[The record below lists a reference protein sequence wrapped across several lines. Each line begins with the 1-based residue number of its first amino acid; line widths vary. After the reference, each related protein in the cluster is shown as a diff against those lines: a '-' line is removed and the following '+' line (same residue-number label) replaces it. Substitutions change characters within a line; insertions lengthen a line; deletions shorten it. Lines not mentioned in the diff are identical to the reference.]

1 MLFQM
6 ALESPL
12 LSRQCT
18 DPTPRAACSSQYKQV
33 VVVVAAATAVVVWM
47 AGWLVL
53 VLWGRGKF
61 KIVFLCVALAIL
73 ELTRYTRA
81 ASYSQRSSCL
91 CLQSVGIKGLC
102 HHCLARVVS

>member
-1 MLFQM
+1 M

-73 ELTRYTRA
+73 ELT
-81 ASYSQRSSCL
+81 L
-91 CLQSVGIKGLC
+91 
-102 HHCLARVVS
+102 